1 MRGGFRALWDREKEP
16 TVQHHRF
23 ANQTERYHLPSLL
36 APAFAPGSFIACPL
50 ALCQGLTVAQ
60 LLGQAAVYQLA
71 FEQAQ
76 ATLRPSLPERD
87 LLAVW
92 N

>member
-1 MRGGFRALWDREKEP
+1 MNNRRIHGLVKD
-16 TVQHHRF
+16 
-23 ANQTERYHLPSLL
+23 YYLPKPS
-36 APAFAPGSFIACPL
+36 APAMTPDGFMVCPL
-50 ALCQGLTVAQ
+50 ALVQGQSPVQQSWQSAL
-60 LLGQAAVYQLA
+60 YQLA

-76 ATLRPSLPERD
+76 AALRPSLPERD